1 MRINISLKEFGEITS
16 HYASAEHGNTILDF
30 VESFTYDVEL
40 MDEEARVDGARAK
53 WRELTQPIFEG
64 EATLEILIY
73 ASVFMV
79 NYWDFGEM
87 FMSEVLTPFE
97 RAMVIETMIDITRV
111 AEQKQEEANENV

>member
-1 MRINISLKEFGEITS
+1 MRINISIKEFGEITS

-40 MDEEARVDGARAK
+40 MDEEDQVKGARER

-79 NYWDFGEM
+79 NYWDLGEM

-111 AEQKQEEANENV
+111 AEQRREEEGENV